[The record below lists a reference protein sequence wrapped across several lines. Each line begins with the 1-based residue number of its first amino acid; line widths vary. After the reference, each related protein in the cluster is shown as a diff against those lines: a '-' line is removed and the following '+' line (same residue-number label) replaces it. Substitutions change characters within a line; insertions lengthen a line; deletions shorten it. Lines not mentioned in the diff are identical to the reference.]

1 MSRLVQNSMRKSGR
15 VPSFT
20 VLTTFG
26 IIVRLEIRLDCKKDR
41 LIEVVMGHIPL
52 FIKRFR
58 AAIMRSCF
66 AVGGFTPRSARSLT
80 VHRKEPS
87 CLFHHLRGEGKDSD
101 HVRESHKGE
110 SEVHYADGDI
120 QGEDTCEDDCRDIE
134 VAVLLSMS
142 RAPEVR
148 CAHRSVVGI

>member
-1 MSRLVQNSMRKSGR
+1 MFK
-15 VPSFT
+15 T
-20 VLTTFG
+20 VK
-26 IIVRLEIRLDCKKDR
+26 VRLEIRLDCKKDR